1 MLAASAPRVPSVLP
15 TKKANSLVAL
25 REVLGST
32 SVGMMETKTSSTRGD
47 RVSGPAQVKVS
58 SRGIELMIDYPKWS
72 LVRPLSCVH
81 LLSTS
86 WCHLFTAATPKSVTR
101 ESATPVCAKCAPN
114 SQGRL
119 TCCAEG
125 GTWFNKCGYDGDYTW
140 AQGFQACKN
149 AGLREEAQS
158 QVKLTQKVAQHQI
171 MDSTDLT
178 KSNYI
183 DLTNLT
189 IMAVL
194 FLADLYLQI

>member
-1 MLAASAPRVPSVLP
+1 MSHRLPNVYGYNCDPKKITEAKTIVPTICP
-15 TKKANSLVAL
+15 
-25 REVLGST
+25 
-32 SVGMMETKTSSTRGD
+32 
-47 RVSGPAQVKVS
+47 
-58 SRGIELMIDYPKWS
+58 
-72 LVRPLSCVH
+72 
-81 LLSTS
+81 
-86 WCHLFTAATPKSVTR
+86 
-101 ESATPVCAKCAPN
+101 KCAVN
-114 SQGRL
+114 EKGKL

-149 AGLREEAQS
+149 AGLSEEAQS

-189 IMAVL
+189 IIAAL
-194 FLADLYLQI
+194 FLADLYLQT

>member
-1 MLAASAPRVPSVLP
+1 MVACAAIVLCE
-15 TKKANSLVAL
+15 SFIDV
-25 REVLGST
+25 ST
-32 SVGMMETKTSSTRGD
+32 S
-47 RVSGPAQVKVS
+47 P
-58 SRGIELMIDYPKWS
+58 
-72 LVRPLSCVH
+72 
-81 LLSTS
+81 
-86 WCHLFTAATPKSVTR
+86 CHLFTTATPKSVTR

-114 SQGRL
+114 SEGTL
-119 TCCAEG
+119 TCCADG
-125 GTWFNKCGYDGDYTW
+125 GSWHRKCGYYGDYTW